1 MCSDFVGTED
11 WLMLSENN
19 LTCLTRSRPADSFQF
34 ITLKNFCNQLTFK
47 CYVQMVRYGVR
58 SNGTSYIH
66 LGENSIGGLMIRCNG
81 PDKTLIELNSVTKTI
96 SLKLLKFN
104 HTLTLLEIPHRGI
117 EVGLNHLLEVSDD
130 GSGGVV
136 RAMIDGEEVFVKE
149 NLPTQLTGSMGI
161 LLLI

>member
-47 CYVQMVRYGVR
+47 CYVQM
-58 SNGTSYIH
+58 
-66 LGENSIGGLMIRCNG
+66 GENSIGGLMIRCNG

-161 LLLI
+161 YITTGNVTFGNITILPL